1 MDEITPTMTTRT
13 EMVLGKSGVER
24 LKNAHVLIVGLG
36 GVGSYALE
44 GIARAGVGKLTLVDH
59 DTVDITNLN
68 RQLCARRSTLG
79 RYKTDICREHVLDIN
94 PDCGVRA
101 LTVFYNTDTRA
112 EVFRERPDFVLDC
125 IDSVTAKL
133 DLILT
138 AQELGLP
145 ILSALGTG
153 RKLDPS
159 RLRLGDIYE
168 TEGDALAR
176 VMRYELRKRGVE
188 RLRVVCSTELP
199 VGEAHDRTPGSV
211 AWVPGCAGLMMAG
224 ECVRILANV

>member
-1 MDEITPTMTTRT
+1 
-13 EMVLGKSGVER
+13 MVLGKSGVER

-79 RYKTDICREHVLDIN
+79 RYKADICREHVLDIN

-101 LTVFYNTDTRA
+101 LTVFYNADTRA

-159 RLRLGDIYE
+159 CLRLGDIYE

-199 VGEAHDRTPGSV
+199 VGEAHDRTQGSV

-224 ECVRILANV
+224 ECVRILANVS